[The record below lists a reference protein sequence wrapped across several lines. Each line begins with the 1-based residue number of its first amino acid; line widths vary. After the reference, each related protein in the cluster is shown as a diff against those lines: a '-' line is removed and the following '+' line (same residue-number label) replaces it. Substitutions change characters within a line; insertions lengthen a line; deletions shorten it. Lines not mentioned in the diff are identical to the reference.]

1 MIFGVIFYPLS
12 LSTKSD
18 SFLQKNFFQKN
29 SSKKIPPNKSSIQIL
44 QKIPKIIQHISK
56 QFLKKD
62 NLKISNSLHR
72 T

>member
-29 SSKKIPPNKSSIQIL
+29 SSKQIL
-44 QKIPKIIQHISK
+44 HTNPPKIPKIIQHISK